1 MSDATDTKPQ
11 TPSFKELFDK
21 ASAAG
26 DKWRELRAKPADKQG
41 ETYAADLR
49 SATAEVEVADREYSI
64 AEKRA
69 VFDMLSKLQ
78 PQQGQGTGPN
88 AATGNQARQAPR
100 SLGEAVINGEGY
112 ENFAKNRLNTYSVN
126 LDDVARETRDIY
138 PPIGLPVDQ
147 TTGPGLFVPRGTPFL
162 PTQAID
168 RMRLFVRDLISS
180 GNTTLE
186 AIPYIRENSPDPTG
200 VSGAQMVAAGALK
213 QEVTMNFS
221 PDTALVQK
229 IAAWLSATYEILQ
242 DAPTLRSYIDARL
255 AYMLRVR
262 EEAQLLNGS
271 GTTPQLKGIFTYAT
285 NQTAVAAGTD
295 ALSAV
300 AKMCGKIEQV
310 DGVADGLSMNPQD
323 FWAIVSRRATGD
335 GHYDVNPFGSPDG
348 LNLWGLRTVRTRS
361 VSQGTIDVGAWR
373 MGAQLFDREG
383 ITIRI
388 GDQHADYFTSNKV
401 AILAEERL
409 TVATYRPDWFG
420 QVTGVA
426 TTEPV

>member
-1 MSDATDTKPQ
+1 MPDASTT
-11 TPSFKELFDK
+11 TPPTFQELFDK

-26 DKWRELRAKPADKQG
+26 DKWRELRTKPTDKQG
-41 ETYAADLR
+41 DTYAADLR
-49 SATAEVEVADREYSI
+49 SATAAVEVADREYAI

-69 VFDMLSKLQ
+69 VFDMLKGLAPQ
-78 PQQGQGTGPN
+78 PG
-88 AATGNQARQAPR
+88 ATGNGPQGATGDASKRAPR
-100 SLGEAVINGEGY
+100 SLGELVISGEGY
-112 ENFAKNRLNTYSVN
+112 ENFAKNRLNTYSVS
-126 LDDVARETRDIY
+126 LDDAQRETRDIY

-200 VSGAQMVAAGALK
+200 ASGAQMVAAGALK
-213 QEVTMNFS
+213 PEVTMNFS

-271 GTTPQLKGIFTYAT
+271 GTTPQLKGIFTYST
-285 NQTAVAAGTD
+285 NQTPIAAGND

-300 AKMCGKIEQV
+300 ARMCGNIEAV
-310 DGVADGLSMNPQD
+310 DGVADGLAMNPHD
-323 FWAIVSRRATGD
+323 FWAIVSRRAVGD

-348 LNLWGLRTVRTRS
+348 LNLWGLQTVRTRA
-361 VSQGTIDVGAWR
+361 VPQGTIDVGAWR

-383 ITIRI
+383 IQIRI

-420 QVTGVA
+420 QVTGVSP
-426 TTEPV
+426 TEPV